1 MQVAV
6 IGGGAAGFF
15 AAICV
20 AQNFPHA
27 RITLCE
33 QTSKTLTKVKIS
45 GGGRCNLTNAA
56 SSNAEL
62 LAGYPRGR
70 KILQTAFYQFN
81 NHDVISWFSKHGVIT
96 KVEADGRVFPV
107 SDSSHTIIDCLIK
120 LAKKYAINILHQH
133 KVIGV
138 ESRGSKLH
146 LSINN
151 KLHTPCQLAFD
162 KVIVTCGGLSKL
174 AHFDWLAKLG
184 HIIMPPVPSLFSF
197 NIAES
202 SLIALQG
209 ISLVNAQVAVVG
221 NKKLISNGGLLISHW
236 GLTGPAILKLSSM
249 GARELYEK
257 QYGFLLSVNWLGNT
271 TYADAVELTQAA
283 ILKRPGQQ
291 VKNINCLQLP
301 QKLWI
306 YVLARIGIKEQTL
319 ARELSKK
326 AFNKLINCLVND
338 VYQVI
343 GKTTF
348 KEEFVTC
355 GGISLASIKHKTLES
370 RAVKNLYFAGEILDV
385 DGITGGY
392 NFQAAWSSAYVAAK
406 LG

>member
-62 LAGYPRGR
+62 LVGYPRGR
-70 KILQTAFYQFN
+70 KILQAAFYQFN
-81 NHDVISWFSKHGVIT
+81 NHDVISWFGKHGVIT

-107 SDSSHTIIDCLIK
+107 SDSSQTIIDCLSK

-133 KVIGV
+133 KVIGL
-138 ESRGSKLH
+138 ESSDGKWN
-146 LSINN
+146 LSIKN
-151 KLHTPCQLAFD
+151 KLHTPCHLAVD

-174 AHFDWLAKLG
+174 AHFEWLAKLG

-197 NIAES
+197 NIAEP

-249 GARELYEK
+249 GASYMK
-257 QYGFLLSVNWLGNT
+257 SSIVLLSVNWLGNT
-271 TYADAVELTQAA
+271 TYADAVELMQAA

-301 QKLWI
+301 QKLWN

-326 AFNKLINCLVND
+326 LFNKLINCLVND
-338 VYQVI
+338 IYQVI

-348 KEEFVTC
+348 KKNFVTC
-355 GGISLASIKHKTLES
+355 GGVSLASIKHKTLES
-370 RAVKNLYFAGEILDV
+370 RAVKNLYFAGEILDI